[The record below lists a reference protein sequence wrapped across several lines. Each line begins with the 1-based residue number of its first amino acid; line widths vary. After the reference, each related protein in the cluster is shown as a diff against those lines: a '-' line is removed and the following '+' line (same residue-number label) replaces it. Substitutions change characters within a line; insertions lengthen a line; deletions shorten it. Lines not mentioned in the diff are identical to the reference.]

1 MKRLGSLIIC
11 ATLAFGASAALADP
25 PAADQASAAAPAPE
39 KAKPAKEKKVCKR
52 EEEKGSRLGG
62 KTTCRTKAEWDEIS
76 YRQRMEIEAK
86 IHQGPAPQ

>member
-1 MKRLGSLIIC
+1 MKRLASLLIC
-11 ATLAFGASAALADP
+11 ASLAFGASAALADP
-25 PAADQASAAAPAPE
+25 PVATQPAAAPAQ
-39 KAKPAKEKKVCKR
+39 AKPAKDKKVCKR

-76 YRQRMEIEAK
+76 FRERMELERK